1 VWVASAVIGQMA
13 SRLSGSQ
20 GHIHMNKTVEHPRIN
35 KVSPATVELLIH
47 EKNKGKSLR
56 RLGQMF
62 GISHE
67 WVRQILAKHSLLR
80 FTSLAENTVAVK
92 LGYPAT
98 WLIKLRKEGII
109 NPTKPGGHW
118 LYSEEQVRQIP
129 SLIAEMRRCEQCGEL
144 CPKGYQR
151 FCREC
156 SQYRKKHHYRSLSPE
171 EKAKHRKRSLA
182 WRKANPEKWK
192 EIGLHPYDWTDR
204 VRRVWRGISLFS

>member
-1 VWVASAVIGQMA
+1 MQKNAEHA
-13 SRLSGSQ
+13 R
-20 GHIHMNKTVEHPRIN
+20 MNR
-35 KVSPATVELLIH
+35 VSLATIELLIYERH
-47 EKNKGKSLR
+47 KGKSLR

-67 WVRQILAKHSLLR
+67 QVRQILAKHNPSR
-80 FTSLAENTVAVK
+80 VTFLAENTVAVK

-129 SLIAEMRRCEQCGEL
+129 ALIAEMRRCDRCGEL
-144 CPKGYQR
+144 RPLGYRR

-156 SQYRKKHHYRSLSPE
+156 SQYMKKHRYSSLSPE
-171 EKAKHRKRSLA
+171 EKAEHREKSFA
-182 WRKANPEKWK
+182 WLKANPEIWK
-192 EIGLHPYDWTDR
+192 KISSRAQRKY
-204 VRRVWRGISLFS
+204 RGKRELFRYPKISI